1 MSAKEAAT
9 GVSIN
14 KTPGVIGGSA
24 CIGLRRIAVWMLVDA
39 RREGFTDEEL
49 LERYE
54 PPLTRE
60 ELAAAW
66 RYAEEHPEE
75 IETDIRENEED

>member
-1 MSAKEAAT
+1 MTAKETPTAVAIT
-9 GVSIN
+9 
-14 KTPGVIGGSA
+14 KTPGVMGGSA
-24 CIGLRRIAVWMLVDA
+24 CIGLRRITVWLLVEA
-39 RREGFTDEEL
+39 RREGFTDDEL

-75 IETDIRENEED
+75 IETDIRENQED